1 VNLKRYQDFKI
12 QINRKAYRFDAL
24 YFFLIFKKLFPMK
37 GMKFLAL
44 AIGVLTIVSCR
55 KESMQQEAVNTE
67 VPAADVSTTT
77 SSARLS
83 AWQQVNS
90 WSAAKQSGSVYTGRI
105 DDVAITTEITNTG
118 MVLLF
123 SKNGATTQSLPFKQ
137 DDNTYWSYQVE
148 EGSVIVNA
156 DAGVS
161 KTTMDNNR
169 QFQYIVLSKE
179 QLDALEAKGYSR
191 SSLINISYQSASTLF
206 Q

>member
-12 QINRKAYRFDAL
+12 QINSKACLIGAL

-55 KESMQQEAVNTE
+55 KESMQQEEVNTE
-67 VPAADVSTTT
+67 VPAAAVSTT

-83 AWQQVNS
+83 AWQPVNS
-90 WSAAKQSGSVYTGRI
+90 WSAAKQSASVYTGRI
-105 DDVAITTEITNTG
+105 DDAAITAEVVNTG

-123 SKNGATTQSLPFKQ
+123 AKNGTTTQSLPFKQ

-156 DAGVS
+156 DAGIS
-161 KTTMDNNR
+161 KATIDNNR
-169 QFQYIVLSKE
+169 QFQYIVLSKD
-179 QLDALEAKGYSR
+179 QLDVLEAKGYSR